1 MSLSKLSERYARSL
15 LRLAVEQKKLE
26 EVYKDMTFLNEICR
40 TNRDFVLMLKSP
52 IIKPDK
58 KFKIIAMIFA
68 NQVGE
73 ITMGFFAVTVRKR
86 RELYLSHI
94 AKTFVEQY
102 NVLQGIKQVNLTTAV
117 SIDENLKNRIKQMV
131 KDATQ
136 VKDIELETVVD
147 KNILAG
153 FVLKFEDKLY
163 DASAASKL
171 DALAEEFNKNTY
183 SKNF

>member
-1 MSLSKLSERYARSL
+1 MSLSKLSARYARSL
-15 LRLAVEQKKLE
+15 MRLAIERKKLE
-26 EVYKDMTFLNEICR
+26 EVYKDMTLLKKICT

-58 KFKIIAMIFA
+58 KFKIIEMIFSDK
-68 NQVGE
+68 VGE

-86 RELYLSHI
+86 REPYLSNI
-94 AKTFVEQY
+94 AQTFVEQY
-102 NVLQGIKQVNLTTAV
+102 NVLQGIKEVSLTTAV
-117 SIDENLKNRIKQMV
+117 AIDDGLKDRIKQLV

-153 FVLKFEDKLY
+153 FILKFEDKLY

-171 DALAEEFNKNTY
+171 DALAEEFNENTY
-183 SKNF
+183 T